1 MAPSIVL
8 RPVQVPRELC
18 LARVSSELASRTGN
32 PSMDAINEFV
42 NSNVL
47 PIFTTGSYLEVARTG
62 TKTDVESLA
71 LIELRQGGRRADLNC
86 NIAVAP

>member
-18 LARVSSELASRTGN
+18 LARVSSASRTGN

-71 LIELRQGGRRADLNC
+71 LIELREGGRRADLNC